1 MGVIKMAIS
10 PSGFEE
16 YQKALLQKTVDE
28 IVENLDNKIK
38 ELATNQLLD
47 ICRITSF
54 ETEEPLNKV
63 CEEVCYRYLRNGWA
77 EVAYRIDKVQTE
89 TYQWT
94 VKYVFLTNETRKKWI
109 ENPDCSNYT
118 SVTTI
123 KNR

>member
-38 ELATNQLLD
+38 ERATNQLLD

-109 ENPDCSNYT
+109 ENPDCSNYI
-118 SVTTI
+118 SVTTV

>member
-1 MGVIKMAIS
+1 MAIS

-16 YQKALLQKTVDE
+16 HQKALLEKTVDK
-28 IVENLDNKIK
+28 IVEQLDAKII
-38 ELATNQLLD
+38 ERATNQLLD

-94 VKYVFLTNETRKKWI
+94 VKYVFLTNDTRKKWI
-109 ENPDCSNYT
+109 ENPDCSNYI
-118 SVTTI
+118 SVTTV